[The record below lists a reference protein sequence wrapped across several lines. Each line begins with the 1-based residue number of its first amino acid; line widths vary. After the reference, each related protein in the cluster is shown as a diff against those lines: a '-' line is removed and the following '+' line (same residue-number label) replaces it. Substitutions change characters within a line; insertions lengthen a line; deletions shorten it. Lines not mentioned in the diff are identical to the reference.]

1 MWALRVA
8 AIFVGSAYLI
18 LGLTMFLAPRKSHKF
33 FGYVWELTPAL
44 RSQTEFAG
52 LWHFG
57 YAIPLLMAGILDK
70 PDVIRHLIVFGGY
83 PLALCILYQ
92 QRKMAAKYGGV
103 SRRRGFA
110 LHLVPVSVMTI
121 YTVALFV
128 GGGVGSVCWRG

>member
-1 MWALRVA
+1 MLALRVA
-8 AIFVGSAYLI
+8 AIIVGSGYLI

-44 RSQTEFAG
+44 KSQTEFAG

-57 YAIPLLMAGILDK
+57 YAIPLLIAGILDK

-92 QRKMAAKYGGV
+92 QWKMAATYGGV
-103 SRRRGFA
+103 SRKRGMM
-110 LHLVPVSVMTI
+110 LHIAPLSMMTI
-121 YTVALFV
+121 YTLALCF
-128 GGGVGSVCWRG
+128 GGVGSVF